1 MSRILAIDFGVKR
14 TGLAVSDP
22 LRIIAGALETV
33 DTKQL
38 ESYIKQY
45 CSQNDVST
53 IVVGKPS
60 QMNGAPSETMRY
72 IEPLVG
78 RLRHAYPDKEV
89 VLYDERYT
97 SVLAQRTIRE
107 SGIGKMARRDKA
119 LVDKVAA
126 TIILQSYM
134 ESLSGF

>member
-1 MSRILAIDFGVKR
+1 MGRILAIDYGVKR

-60 QMNGAPSETMRY
+60 QMNGSPSETMRY

-78 RLRHAYPDKEV
+78 RLRHAYPDKQV
-89 VLYDERYT
+89 VGYDERFT

-134 ESLSGF
+134 DSAK